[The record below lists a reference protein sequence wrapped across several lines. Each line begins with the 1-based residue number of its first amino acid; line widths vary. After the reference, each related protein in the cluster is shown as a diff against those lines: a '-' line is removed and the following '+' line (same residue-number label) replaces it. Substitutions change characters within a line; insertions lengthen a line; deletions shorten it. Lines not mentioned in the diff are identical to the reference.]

1 MYLSEISQL
10 VQQLEDVDSK
20 GFSKKESI
28 ISGEAESNK
37 LQEQFE
43 YYKKVERITKKPV
56 LAPSPDEALERLA
69 IQRKELKDL
78 AQKRS
83 KLAADIAV
91 GISEIALDISPEP
104 QMQDGTAAFQLQ
116 EKNPLPALDYLRKFL
131 GVKGRLEID
140 DAIIEGDRVTVL
152 GAKDRIEAVDKL
164 ALVVASVSSFGK
176 VALGHVPDEVMQS
189 ASSVSSSRSFPAWQA
204 LVKRRSL
211 TIWEAYSILR
221 AKTPQEKKKVRDFM
235 NGIRGRGLA
244 RAKDGS
250 LLITLMGRLTENYLQ
265 LNNGS
270 EFPGEPQLETMEE
283 IEANGGEKAPFA
295 SDSVHSTKIKR
306 ARPAGNHK
314 SSPSNHKSIRS
325 KHKSSSKPKLSPSK
339 AKLSPSKPK
348 A

>member
-1 MYLSEISQL
+1 ME
-10 VQQLEDVDSK
+10 QLEDVDVK

-28 ISGEAESNK
+28 ISTQAESKK

-43 YYKKVERITKKPV
+43 YYKKVERITKRPIIAASADEV
-56 LAPSPDEALERLA
+56 LDRLA
-69 IQRKELKDL
+69 AQRKELQEL

-91 GISEIALDISPEP
+91 GISEIALDISPDP

-131 GVKGRLEID
+131 GVRGRLEID
-140 DAIIEGDRVTVL
+140 DAIIESDRVTVV
-152 GAKDRIEAVDKL
+152 GAKDRFEAVNKL

-189 ASSVSSSRSFPAWQA
+189 ASSVSSSRGFPAWQA

-250 LLITLMGRLTENYLQ
+250 LFITLMGRLTENYLQ
-265 LNNGS
+265 LNKGAES
-270 EFPGEPQLETMEE
+270 RGELKLEAMEE
-283 IEANGGEKAPFA
+283 FEANGGQIAPFV
-295 SDSVHSTKIKR
+295 SDSITVLKTKPR
-306 ARPAGNHK
+306 RPAENHK
-314 SSPSNHKSIRS
+314 SSKS
-325 KHKSSSKPKLSPSK
+325 KQVLSGH
-339 AKLSPSKPK
+339 
-348 A
+348 